1 MKTCF
6 TFKASADESAPA
18 EILIYDQIGR
28 DFWSGD
34 GVVAKEFAQE
44 LAKIPAARKITVG
57 INSPG
62 GSVHDGLAIYNLL
75 SARRNQ
81 VTCRV
86 DGLAASIAS
95 IIALA
100 GSKLVMPASALLMI
114 HDPSGM
120 CMGTADEMREM
131 AAALEKHKEALVNV
145 YETKTKKPRAEIEQA
160 MKDETW
166 FTATDAKAFGL
177 VDEITAEVAAT
188 NSFDLS
194 QFRRVPA
201 SLKNQTKPPAPN
213 ESGATNR
220 IMNRTEMIALATA
233 LGIKIDNAATDE
245 QLKAALLAHKPATPT
260 ATAVVTVNA
269 AADERLK
276 LIEAQL
282 ETERRARVTSDVQAC
297 ADAGRIPGASV
308 KDWVADIM
316 AAPTAEAGANILARL
331 QAMPERKPGHD
342 PVGGGG
348 KEAPKAM
355 KRSDFMN
362 LSQTKR
368 NEFIR
373 DGGKLTD

>member
-28 DFWSGD
+28 DFWSGE

-62 GSVHDGLAIYNLL
+62 GSVHEGLAIYNLL

-81 VTCRV
+81 VTCRI

-114 HDPSGM
+114 HDPSGI

-131 AAALEKHKEALVNV
+131 ATALEKHKEALVNV
-145 YETKTKKPRAEIEQA
+145 YEEKTKKPRAEIEQA

-166 FTATDAKAFGL
+166 FTAADAKAFGL
-177 VDEITAEVAAT
+177 VDDVTAEVAAT
-188 NSFDLS
+188 NTFDLS

-213 ESGATNR
+213 ESGATTS

-245 QLKAALLAHKPATPT
+245 QLKAALIAHKPAAPPAPDNST
-260 ATAVVTVNA
+260 AE
-269 AADERLK
+269 DLK
-276 LIEAQL
+276 AIKAQL
-282 ETERRARVTSDVQAC
+282 ETERRARVTAEVQAC

-308 KDWVADIM
+308 KDWVVDIL
-316 AAPTAEAGANILARL
+316 AAPNAEGGANILARL
-331 QAMPERKPGHD
+331 QALPERKPGHD
-342 PVGGGG
+342 PVNNGG

-355 KRSDFMN
+355 KRSEFMN

>member
-44 LAKIPAARKITVG
+44 LAKIPATRKITVG

-62 GSVHDGLAIYNLL
+62 GSVHEGLVIYNLL

-177 VDEITAEVAAT
+177 VDEITAEVAAA

-213 ESGATNR
+213 ESGATTS

-233 LGIKIDNAATDE
+233 LGIKFDNAATDE
-245 QLKAALLAHKPATPT
+245 QLKAALLAHKPAAPPAPDNST
-260 ATAVVTVNA
+260 AE
-269 AADERLK
+269 DLK
-276 LIEAQL
+276 AIKAQL

>member
-28 DFWSGD
+28 DFWSGE

-81 VTCRV
+81 VTCRI

-131 AAALEKHKEALVNV
+131 ATALEKHKEALVNV
-145 YETKTKKPRAEIEQA
+145 YEEKTKKPRAEIEQA

-166 FTATDAKAFGL
+166 FTAADAKAFGL
-177 VDEITAEVAAT
+177 VDDVTAEVAASNT
-188 NSFDLS
+188 FDLS

-213 ESGATNR
+213 ESGATTS

-245 QLKAALLAHKPATPT
+245 QLKAALIAHKPAAPPAPDNST
-260 ATAVVTVNA
+260 AE
-269 AADERLK
+269 DLK
-276 LIEAQL
+276 AIKAQL
-282 ETERRARVTSDVQAC
+282 ETERRARVTAEVQAC

-308 KDWVADIM
+308 KDWVVDIL
-316 AAPTAEAGANILARL
+316 AAPNAEGGANILARL
-331 QAMPERKPGHD
+331 QALPERKPGHD
-342 PVGGGG
+342 PVNNGG

-355 KRSDFMN
+355 KRSEFMN

>member
-28 DFWSGD
+28 DFWSGE

-62 GSVHDGLAIYNLL
+62 GSVHEGLAIYNLL

-81 VTCRV
+81 VTCRI

-114 HDPSGM
+114 HDPSGI

-131 AAALEKHKEALVNV
+131 ATALEKHKEALVNV
-145 YETKTKKPRAEIEQA
+145 YEEKTKKPRAEIEQA

-166 FTATDAKAFGL
+166 FTAADAKAFGL
-177 VDEITAEVAAT
+177 VDDVTAEVAAT
-188 NSFDLS
+188 NTFDLS

-213 ESGATNR
+213 ESGATTS

-233 LGIKIDNAATDE
+233 LGIKFDNAATDE
-245 QLKAALLAHKPATPT
+245 QLKAALIAHKPAAPPAPDNST
-260 ATAVVTVNA
+260 AE
-269 AADERLK
+269 DLK
-276 LIEAQL
+276 AIKAQL
-282 ETERRARVTSDVQAC
+282 ETERRARVTAEVQAC

-308 KDWVADIM
+308 KDWVVDIL
-316 AAPTAEAGANILARL
+316 AAPNAEGGANILARL
-331 QAMPERKPGHD
+331 QALPERKPGHD
-342 PVGGGG
+342 PVSGPG
-348 KEAPKAM
+348 KEPVKA
-355 KRSDFMN
+355 
-362 LSQTKR
+362 LSRAAFNALSIADRMAHAKS
-368 NEFIR
+368 
-373 DGGKLTD
+373 GGKLTD

>member
-1 MKTCF
+1 MKPCF

-28 DFWSGD
+28 DFWSGE

-81 VTCRV
+81 VTCRI
-86 DGLAASIAS
+86 DGIAASIAS

-114 HDPSGM
+114 HDPSGI

-131 AAALEKHKEALVNV
+131 ATALEKHKEALVNV
-145 YETKTKKPRAEIEQA
+145 YEEKTKKPRAEIEQA

-166 FTATDAKAFGL
+166 FTAADAKAFGL
-177 VDEITAEVAAT
+177 VDDVTAEVAAT
-188 NSFDLS
+188 NNFDLS

-213 ESGATNR
+213 ESGATTS

-233 LGIKIDNAATDE
+233 LGIKFDNAATDE
-245 QLKAALLAHKPATPT
+245 QLKAALLAHKPAAPAAPENFT
-260 ATAVVTVNA
+260 AEDVKAI
-269 AADERLK
+269 K
-276 LIEAQL
+276 AQL
-282 ETERRARVTSDVQAC
+282 ETERRARVTSQVQAC

-308 KDWVADIM
+308 KDWVVDIL
-316 AAPTAEAGANILARL
+316 AAPNAEGGANILARL
-331 QAMPERKPGHD
+331 QALPERKPGHD

-348 KEAPKAM
+348 KEPVKALTRTAFNALNPADRM
-355 KRSDFMN
+355 AHVKA
-362 LSQTKR
+362 
-368 NEFIR
+368 
-373 DGGKLTD
+373 GGKITE

>member
-18 EILIYDQIGR
+18 EVLIYDQIGR
-28 DFWSGD
+28 DFWTGD

-44 LAKIPAARKITVG
+44 LSKIPVNRQITVG

-86 DGLAASIAS
+86 DGIAASIAS

-100 GSKLVMPASALLMI
+100 GSRLVMPASALLMI

-131 AAALEKHKEALVNV
+131 ATALEKHKEALVNV

-166 FTATDAKAFGL
+166 FTAADAKAFGL
-177 VDEITAEVAAT
+177 VDEVTSEVAAT

-194 QFRRVPA
+194 QFRRVPE

-213 ESGATNR
+213 TSGATNS

-245 QLKAALLAHKPATPT
+245 QLKAALLAHKPAAPT
-260 ATAVVTVNA
+260 APDNSTAEDVKA
-269 AADERLK
+269 IK
-276 LIEAQL
+276 AQL
-282 ETERRARVTSDVQAC
+282 ETERRARVTSQVQAC

-308 KDWVADIM
+308 KDWVVDIL
-316 AAPTAEAGANILARL
+316 AAPNAEGGASILARL
-331 QAMPERKPGHD
+331 QALPERKPGHD
-342 PVGGGG
+342 PISGGG
-348 KEAPKAM
+348 KEPVKALT
-355 KRSDFMN
+355 RAEFNN
-362 LSQTKR
+362 LSIADRMAHAKS
-368 NEFIR
+368 
-373 DGGKLTD
+373 GGKLTE

>member
-28 DFWSGD
+28 DFWSGE

-81 VTCRV
+81 VTCRI

-131 AAALEKHKEALVNV
+131 ATALEKHKEALVNV
-145 YETKTKKPRAEIEQA
+145 YEEKTKKPRAEIEQA

-166 FTATDAKAFGL
+166 FTAADAKAFGL
-177 VDEITAEVAAT
+177 VDDVTAEVAASNT
-188 NSFDLS
+188 FDLS

-213 ESGATNR
+213 ESGATTS

-233 LGIKIDNAATDE
+233 LGIKFDNAATDE
-245 QLKAALLAHKPATPT
+245 QLKAALIAHKPAAPPAPDNST
-260 ATAVVTVNA
+260 AE
-269 AADERLK
+269 DLK
-276 LIEAQL
+276 AIKAQL
-282 ETERRARVTSDVQAC
+282 ETERRARVTAEVQAC

-308 KDWVADIM
+308 KDWVVDIL
-316 AAPTAEAGANILARL
+316 AAPNAEGGANILARL
-331 QAMPERKPGHD
+331 QALPERKPGHD
-342 PVGGGG
+342 PVSGPG
-348 KEAPKAM
+348 KEPVKA
-355 KRSDFMN
+355 
-362 LSQTKR
+362 LSRAAFNALSIADRMAHAKS
-368 NEFIR
+368 
-373 DGGKLTD
+373 GGKLTD

>member
-28 DFWSGD
+28 DFWSGE

-62 GSVHDGLAIYNLL
+62 GSVHEGLAIYNLL

-81 VTCRV
+81 VTCRI

-131 AAALEKHKEALVNV
+131 ATALEKHKEALVNV
-145 YETKTKKPRAEIEQA
+145 YEEKTKKPRAEIEQA

-166 FTATDAKAFGL
+166 FTAADAKAFGL
-177 VDEITAEVAAT
+177 VDDVTAEVAAT
-188 NSFDLS
+188 NTFDLS

-213 ESGATNR
+213 ESGATTS

-245 QLKAALLAHKPATPT
+245 QLKAALIAHKPAAPPAPDNST
-260 ATAVVTVNA
+260 AE
-269 AADERLK
+269 DLK
-276 LIEAQL
+276 AIKAQL
-282 ETERRARVTSDVQAC
+282 ETERRARVTAEVQAC

-308 KDWVADIM
+308 KDWVVDIL
-316 AAPTAEAGANILARL
+316 AAPNAEGGANILARL
-331 QAMPERKPGHD
+331 QALPERKPGHD
-342 PVGGGG
+342 PVNNGG

-355 KRSDFMN
+355 KRSEFMN

>member
-28 DFWSGD
+28 DFWSGE

-62 GSVHDGLAIYNLL
+62 GSVHEGLAIYNLL

-81 VTCRV
+81 VTCRI

-114 HDPSGM
+114 HDPSGI

-131 AAALEKHKEALVNV
+131 ATALEKHKEALVNV
-145 YETKTKKPRAEIEQA
+145 YEEKTKKPRAEIEQA

-166 FTATDAKAFGL
+166 FTAADAKAFGL
-177 VDEITAEVAAT
+177 VDDVTAEVAAT
-188 NSFDLS
+188 NTFDLS

-213 ESGATNR
+213 ESGATTS

-245 QLKAALLAHKPATPT
+245 QLKAALIAHKPAAPPAPDNST
-260 ATAVVTVNA
+260 AE
-269 AADERLK
+269 DLK
-276 LIEAQL
+276 AIKAQL
-282 ETERRARVTSDVQAC
+282 ETERRARVTAEVQAC

-308 KDWVADIM
+308 KDWVVDIL
-316 AAPTAEAGANILARL
+316 AAPNAEGGANILARL
-331 QAMPERKPGHD
+331 QALPERKPGHD
-342 PVGGGG
+342 PVSGPG
-348 KEAPKAM
+348 KEPVKA
-355 KRSDFMN
+355 
-362 LSQTKR
+362 LSRAAFNALSIADRMAHAKS
-368 NEFIR
+368 
-373 DGGKLTD
+373 GGKLTD

>member
-28 DFWSGD
+28 DFWSGE

-44 LAKIPAARKITVG
+44 LAKIPAGRQITVG

-81 VTCRV
+81 VTCRI

-131 AAALEKHKEALVNV
+131 ATALEKHKEALVNV
-145 YETKTKKPRAEIEQA
+145 YEEKTKKPRAEIEQA

-166 FTATDAKAFGL
+166 FTASDAKAFGL
-177 VDEITAEVAAT
+177 VDDVTAEVAASNT
-188 NSFDLS
+188 FDLS

-213 ESGATNR
+213 ESGATTS

-245 QLKAALLAHKPATPT
+245 QLKAALLAHKPAAPAAPENLT
-260 ATAVVTVNA
+260 AEDVKAI
-269 AADERLK
+269 K
-276 LIEAQL
+276 AQL
-282 ETERRARVTSDVQAC
+282 ETERRARVTSQVQAC

-308 KDWVADIM
+308 KDWVIDIL
-316 AAPTAEAGANILARL
+316 AAPNAEGGANILARL
-331 QAMPERKPGHD
+331 QALPERKPGHD

-348 KEAPKAM
+348 KEPVKALTRTAFNALNPADRM
-355 KRSDFMN
+355 AHVKA
-362 LSQTKR
+362 
-368 NEFIR
+368 
-373 DGGKLTD
+373 GGKITE

>member
-28 DFWSGD
+28 DFWSGE

-62 GSVHDGLAIYNLL
+62 GSVHEGLAIYNLL

-81 VTCRV
+81 VTCRI

-131 AAALEKHKEALVNV
+131 ATALEKHKEALVNV
-145 YETKTKKPRAEIEQA
+145 YEEKTKKPRAEIEQA

-166 FTATDAKAFGL
+166 FTAADAKAFGL
-177 VDEITAEVAAT
+177 VDDVTAEVAASNT
-188 NSFDLS
+188 FDLS

-213 ESGATNR
+213 ESGATTS

-233 LGIKIDNAATDE
+233 LGIKFDNAATDE
-245 QLKAALLAHKPATPT
+245 QLKAALIAHKPAAPPAPDNST
-260 ATAVVTVNA
+260 AE
-269 AADERLK
+269 DLK
-276 LIEAQL
+276 AIKAQL
-282 ETERRARVTSDVQAC
+282 ETERRARVTAEVQAC

-308 KDWVADIM
+308 KDWVVDIL
-316 AAPTAEAGANILARL
+316 AAPNAEGGANILARL
-331 QAMPERKPGHD
+331 QALPERKPGHD
-342 PVGGGG
+342 PVSGPG
-348 KEAPKAM
+348 KEPVKA
-355 KRSDFMN
+355 
-362 LSQTKR
+362 LSRAAFNALSIADRMAHAKS
-368 NEFIR
+368 
-373 DGGKLTD
+373 GGKLTD

>member
-28 DFWSGD
+28 DFWSGE

-81 VTCRV
+81 VTCRI

-131 AAALEKHKEALVNV
+131 AMALEKHKEALVNV
-145 YETKTKKPRAEIEQA
+145 YEEKTKKPRAEIEQA

-166 FTATDAKAFGL
+166 FTAADAKAFGL
-177 VDEITAEVAAT
+177 VDDVTAEVAASNT
-188 NSFDLS
+188 FDLS

-213 ESGATNR
+213 ESGATTS

-233 LGIKIDNAATDE
+233 LGIKFDNAATDE
-245 QLKAALLAHKPATPT
+245 QLKAALIAHKPAAPPAPDNST
-260 ATAVVTVNA
+260 AE
-269 AADERLK
+269 DLK
-276 LIEAQL
+276 AIKAQL
-282 ETERRARVTSDVQAC
+282 ETERRARVTAEVQAC

-308 KDWVADIM
+308 KDWVVDIL
-316 AAPTAEAGANILARL
+316 AAPNAEGGANILARL
-331 QAMPERKPGHD
+331 QALPERKPGHD
-342 PVGGGG
+342 PVNNGG

-355 KRSDFMN
+355 KRSEFMN

>member
-1 MKTCF
+1 MKKCF
-6 TFKASADESAPA
+6 TFKASSDESAPA

-28 DFWSGD
+28 DFWTGD
-34 GVVAKEFAQE
+34 GLVAKEFAQE
-44 LAKIPAARKITVG
+44 LSKIPAARKITVA

-62 GSVHDGLAIYNLL
+62 GSVHEGLAIYNLL
-75 SARRNQ
+75 AARRGQ

-166 FTATDAKAFGL
+166 FTAADAKAFGL
-177 VDEITAEVAAT
+177 VDEVTAEVAAT

-194 QFRRVPA
+194 QFRRVPE

-213 ESGATNR
+213 TSGATNS

-245 QLKAALLAHKPATPT
+245 QLKAALLAHKPAAPT
-260 ATAVVTVNA
+260 APENLTAEDVKA
-269 AADERLK
+269 IK
-276 LIEAQL
+276 SQL
-282 ETERRARVTSDVQAC
+282 ETERRARVTSQVQAC
-297 ADAGRIPGASV
+297 ADAGKIPGASV
-308 KDWVADIM
+308 NDWVVDIL
-316 AAPTAEAGANILARL
+316 AAPNAEGGANILARL
-331 QAMPERKPGHD
+331 QALPERKPGHD
-342 PVGGGG
+342 PVGGAAG
-348 KEAPKAM
+348 KEEPKAI
-355 KRSDFMN
+355 KRSEFEAM
-362 LSQTKR
+362 SHPQR
-368 NEFIR
+368 NEFMR
-373 DGGKLTD
+373 NGGKITE

>member
-28 DFWSGD
+28 DFWSGE

-81 VTCRV
+81 VTCRI

-131 AAALEKHKEALVNV
+131 ATALEKHKEALVNV
-145 YETKTKKPRAEIEQA
+145 YEEKTKKPRAEIEQA

-166 FTATDAKAFGL
+166 FTAADAKAFGL
-177 VDEITAEVAAT
+177 VDDVTAEVAASNT
-188 NSFDLS
+188 FDLS

-213 ESGATNR
+213 ESGATTS

-233 LGIKIDNAATDE
+233 LGIKFDNAATDE
-245 QLKAALLAHKPATPT
+245 QLKAALIAHKPAAPPAPDNST
-260 ATAVVTVNA
+260 AE
-269 AADERLK
+269 DLK
-276 LIEAQL
+276 AIKAQL
-282 ETERRARVTSDVQAC
+282 ETERRARVTAEVQAC

-308 KDWVADIM
+308 KDWVVDIL
-316 AAPTAEAGANILARL
+316 AAPNAEGGANILARL
-331 QAMPERKPGHD
+331 QALPERKPGHD
-342 PVGGGG
+342 PVSGGG

>member
-28 DFWSGD
+28 DFWSGE

-44 LAKIPAARKITVG
+44 LAKIPAGRQITVG

-81 VTCRV
+81 VTCRI

-131 AAALEKHKEALVNV
+131 AMALEKHKEALVNV
-145 YETKTKKPRAEIEQA
+145 YEEKTKKPRAEIEQA

-166 FTATDAKAFGL
+166 FTAADAKAFGL
-177 VDEITAEVAAT
+177 VDDVTAEVAASNT
-188 NSFDLS
+188 FDLS

-213 ESGATNR
+213 ESGATTS

-233 LGIKIDNAATDE
+233 LGIKFDNAATDE
-245 QLKAALLAHKPATPT
+245 QLKAALIAHKPAAPPAPDNST
-260 ATAVVTVNA
+260 AE
-269 AADERLK
+269 DLK
-276 LIEAQL
+276 AIKAQL
-282 ETERRARVTSDVQAC
+282 ETERRARVTAEVQAC

-308 KDWVADIM
+308 KDWVVDIL
-316 AAPTAEAGANILARL
+316 AAPNAEGGANILARL
-331 QAMPERKPGHD
+331 QALPERKPGHD
-342 PVGGGG
+342 PVSGPG
-348 KEAPKAM
+348 KEPVKA
-355 KRSDFMN
+355 
-362 LSQTKR
+362 LSRAAFNALSIADRMAHAKS
-368 NEFIR
+368 
-373 DGGKLTD
+373 GGKLTD

>member
-28 DFWSGD
+28 DFWSGE

-81 VTCRV
+81 VTCRI

-131 AAALEKHKEALVNV
+131 AMALEKHKEALVNV
-145 YETKTKKPRAEIEQA
+145 YEEKTKKPRAEIEQA

-166 FTATDAKAFGL
+166 FTAADAKAFGL
-177 VDEITAEVAAT
+177 VDDVTAEVAASNT
-188 NSFDLS
+188 FDLS

-213 ESGATNR
+213 ESGATTS

-245 QLKAALLAHKPATPT
+245 QLKAALIAHKPAAPPAPDNST
-260 ATAVVTVNA
+260 AE
-269 AADERLK
+269 DLK
-276 LIEAQL
+276 AIKAQL
-282 ETERRARVTSDVQAC
+282 ETERRARVTAEVQAC

-308 KDWVADIM
+308 KDWVVDIL
-316 AAPTAEAGANILARL
+316 AAPNAEGGANILARL
-331 QAMPERKPGHD
+331 QALPERKPGHD
-342 PVGGGG
+342 PVNNGG

-355 KRSDFMN
+355 KRSEFMN

>member
-28 DFWSGD
+28 DFWSGE

-62 GSVHDGLAIYNLL
+62 GSVHEGLAIYNLL

-131 AAALEKHKEALVNV
+131 ATALEKHKEALVNV
-145 YETKTKKPRAEIEQA
+145 YEEKTKKPRAEIEQA

-166 FTATDAKAFGL
+166 FTAADAKAFGL
-177 VDEITAEVAAT
+177 VDDVTAEVAASNT
-188 NSFDLS
+188 FDLS

-213 ESGATNR
+213 ESGATTS

-245 QLKAALLAHKPATPT
+245 QLKAALLAHKPAAPPAPDNST
-260 ATAVVTVNA
+260 AE
-269 AADERLK
+269 DLK
-276 LIEAQL
+276 AIKAQL
-282 ETERRARVTSDVQAC
+282 ETERRARVTAEVQAC

-308 KDWVADIM
+308 KDWVVDIL
-316 AAPTAEAGANILARL
+316 AAPNAEGGANILARL
-331 QAMPERKPGHD
+331 QALPERKPGHD
-342 PVGGGG
+342 PVSGPG
-348 KEAPKAM
+348 KEPVKALT
-355 KRSDFMN
+355 RAAFN
-362 LSQTKR
+362 ALSIADRMAHAKS
-368 NEFIR
+368 
-373 DGGKLTD
+373 GGKLTD

>member
-28 DFWSGD
+28 DFWSGE

-81 VTCRV
+81 VTCRI

-131 AAALEKHKEALVNV
+131 AMALEKHKEALVNV
-145 YETKTKKPRAEIEQA
+145 YEEKTKKPRAEIEQA

-166 FTATDAKAFGL
+166 FTAADAKAFGL
-177 VDEITAEVAAT
+177 VDDVTAEVAASNT
-188 NSFDLS
+188 FDLS

-213 ESGATNR
+213 ESGATTS

-233 LGIKIDNAATDE
+233 LGIKFDNAATDE
-245 QLKAALLAHKPATPT
+245 QLKAALIAHKPAAPPAPDNST
-260 ATAVVTVNA
+260 AE
-269 AADERLK
+269 DLK
-276 LIEAQL
+276 AIKAQL
-282 ETERRARVTSDVQAC
+282 ETERRARVTAEVQAC

-308 KDWVADIM
+308 KDWVVDIL
-316 AAPTAEAGANILARL
+316 AAPNAEGGANILARL
-331 QAMPERKPGHD
+331 QALPERKPGHD
-342 PVGGGG
+342 PVSGPG
-348 KEAPKAM
+348 KEPVKA
-355 KRSDFMN
+355 
-362 LSQTKR
+362 LSRAAFNALSIADRMAHAKS
-368 NEFIR
+368 
-373 DGGKLTD
+373 GGKLTD

>member
-28 DFWSGD
+28 DFWSGE

-44 LAKIPAARKITVG
+44 LAKIPAGRQITVG

-81 VTCRV
+81 VTCRI

-131 AAALEKHKEALVNV
+131 ATALEKHKEALVNV
-145 YETKTKKPRAEIEQA
+145 YEEKTKKPRAEIEQA

-166 FTATDAKAFGL
+166 FTASDAKAFGL
-177 VDEITAEVAAT
+177 VDDVTAEVAASNT
-188 NSFDLS
+188 FDLS

-213 ESGATNR
+213 ESGATTS

-245 QLKAALLAHKPATPT
+245 QLKAALIAHKPAAPPAPDNST
-260 ATAVVTVNA
+260 AE
-269 AADERLK
+269 DLK
-276 LIEAQL
+276 AIKAQL
-282 ETERRARVTSDVQAC
+282 ETERRARVTAEVQAC

-308 KDWVADIM
+308 KDWVIDIL
-316 AAPTAEAGANILARL
+316 AAPNAEGGANILARL
-331 QAMPERKPGHD
+331 QALPERKPGHD

-348 KEAPKAM
+348 KEPVKALTRTAFNALNPADRM
-355 KRSDFMN
+355 AHVKA
-362 LSQTKR
+362 
-368 NEFIR
+368 
-373 DGGKLTD
+373 GGKITE

>member
-18 EILIYDQIGR
+18 EVLIYDQIGR

-44 LAKIPAARKITVG
+44 LAKIPAGRQITVG

-62 GSVHDGLAIYNLL
+62 GSVHEGLAIYNLL

-81 VTCRV
+81 VTCRI

-100 GSKLVMPASALLMI
+100 GSKLVMPSSALLMI

-120 CMGTADEMREM
+120 CMGTADQMREM
-131 AAALEKHKEALVNV
+131 ATALEKHKEALVNV
-145 YETKTKKPRAEIEQA
+145 YEEKTKKPRAEIEQA

-166 FTATDAKAFGL
+166 FTAADAKAFGL
-177 VDEITAEVAAT
+177 VDDVTAEVAAT
-188 NSFDLS
+188 NTFDLS

-213 ESGATNR
+213 QSGATNS

-233 LGIKIDNAATDE
+233 LGIKFDNAATDE
-245 QLKAALLAHKPATPT
+245 QLKAALIAHKPAAPAAPDNST
-260 ATAVVTVNA
+260 AEDVKAI
-269 AADERLK
+269 K
-276 LIEAQL
+276 AQL
-282 ETERRARVTSDVQAC
+282 ETERRARVTAEVQAC

-308 KDWVADIM
+308 KDWVVDIL
-316 AAPTAEAGANILARL
+316 AAPNAEGGANILARL
-331 QAMPERKPGHD
+331 QALPERKPGHD
-342 PVGGGG
+342 PVSGLG
-348 KEAPKAM
+348 KEPVKA
-355 KRSDFMN
+355 
-362 LSQTKR
+362 LSRAAFNALSIADRMAHAKS
-368 NEFIR
+368 
-373 DGGKLTD
+373 GGKLTD

>member
-28 DFWSGD
+28 DFWSGE

-62 GSVHDGLAIYNLL
+62 GSVHEGLAIYNLL

-100 GSKLVMPASALLMI
+100 GNKLVMPASALLMI

-131 AAALEKHKEALVNV
+131 ATALEKHKEALVNV

-166 FTATDAKAFGL
+166 FTAADAKAFGL
-177 VDEITAEVAAT
+177 VDEVTAEVAAT
-188 NSFDLS
+188 NSFNLS

-213 ESGATNR
+213 KSGATNS

-233 LGIKIDNAATDE
+233 LGIKFDNAATDE
-245 QLKAALLAHKPATPT
+245 QLKAALIAYKPAAPAAPENLT
-260 ATAVVTVNA
+260 AEDVKAI
-269 AADERLK
+269 K
-276 LIEAQL
+276 AQL
-282 ETERRARVTSDVQAC
+282 ETERRARVTSQVQAC

-308 KDWVADIM
+308 KDWVIDIL
-316 AAPTAEAGANILARL
+316 AAPNAEGGANILARL
-331 QAMPERKPGHD
+331 QALPERKPGHD
-342 PVGGGG
+342 PVSGLG
-348 KEAPKAM
+348 KEPVKA
-355 KRSDFMN
+355 
-362 LSQTKR
+362 LSRAAFNALSIADRMAHAKS
-368 NEFIR
+368 
-373 DGGKLTD
+373 GGKLTD

>member
-18 EILIYDQIGR
+18 EVLIYDQIGR
-28 DFWSGD
+28 DFWTGD

-44 LAKIPAARKITVG
+44 LAKIPAARQITVG

-62 GSVHDGLAIYNLL
+62 GNVHDGLAIYNLL
-75 SARRNQ
+75 SARRDR

-86 DGLAASIAS
+86 DGIAASIAS

-100 GSKLVMPASALLMI
+100 GSKLVMPSSALLMI
-114 HDPSGM
+114 HDPSGA
-120 CMGTADEMREM
+120 CMGTADDMLEM

-166 FTATDAKAFGL
+166 FTAADAKAFGL
-177 VDEITAEVAAT
+177 VDEVTAEVAAT
-188 NSFDLS
+188 NSFNLS
-194 QFRRVPA
+194 QFRRVPE

-213 ESGATNR
+213 KSGATTS
-220 IMNRTEMIALATA
+220 IMQRNEMIALATA
-233 LGIKIDNAATDE
+233 LGIKFDNAATDE
-245 QLKAALLAHKPATPT
+245 QLKAALLAHKPAAPPAPDNST
-260 ATAVVTVNA
+260 AEDVKAI
-269 AADERLK
+269 K
-276 LIEAQL
+276 AQL
-282 ETERRARVTSDVQAC
+282 ETERRDRVTSDVQAC

-308 KDWVADIM
+308 KDWVVDIL
-316 AAPTAEAGANILARL
+316 AAPNAEGGANILARL
-331 QAMPERKPGHD
+331 QALPERKPGHD

>member
-28 DFWSGD
+28 DFWSGE

-81 VTCRV
+81 VTCRI

-131 AAALEKHKEALVNV
+131 ATALEKHKEALVNV
-145 YETKTKKPRAEIEQA
+145 YEEKTKKPRAEIEQA

-166 FTATDAKAFGL
+166 FTAADAKAFGL
-177 VDEITAEVAAT
+177 VDDVTAEVAASNT
-188 NSFDLS
+188 FDLS

-213 ESGATNR
+213 ESGATTS

-245 QLKAALLAHKPATPT
+245 QLKAALIAHKPAAPPAPDNST
-260 ATAVVTVNA
+260 AE
-269 AADERLK
+269 DLK
-276 LIEAQL
+276 AIKAQL
-282 ETERRARVTSDVQAC
+282 ETERRARVTAEVQAC

-308 KDWVADIM
+308 KDWVVDIL
-316 AAPTAEAGANILARL
+316 AAPNAEGGANILARL
-331 QAMPERKPGHD
+331 QALPERKPGHD
-342 PVGGGG
+342 PVSGPG
-348 KEAPKAM
+348 KEPVKA
-355 KRSDFMN
+355 
-362 LSQTKR
+362 LSRAAFNALSIADRMAHAKS
-368 NEFIR
+368 
-373 DGGKLTD
+373 GGKLTD

>member
-28 DFWSGD
+28 DFWSGE

-81 VTCRV
+81 VTCRI

-131 AAALEKHKEALVNV
+131 ATALEKHKEALVNV
-145 YETKTKKPRAEIEQA
+145 YEEKTKKPRAEIEQA

-166 FTATDAKAFGL
+166 FTAADAKAFGL
-177 VDEITAEVAAT
+177 VDDVTAEVAASNT
-188 NSFDLS
+188 FDLS

-213 ESGATNR
+213 ESGATTS

-233 LGIKIDNAATDE
+233 LGIKFDNAATDE
-245 QLKAALLAHKPATPT
+245 QLKAALIAHKPAAPPAPDNST
-260 ATAVVTVNA
+260 AE
-269 AADERLK
+269 DLK
-276 LIEAQL
+276 SIKAQL
-282 ETERRARVTSDVQAC
+282 ETERRARVTAEVQAC

-308 KDWVADIM
+308 KDWVVDIL
-316 AAPTAEAGANILARL
+316 AAPNAEGGANILARL
-331 QAMPERKPGHD
+331 QALPERKPGHD
-342 PVGGGG
+342 PVSGPG
-348 KEAPKAM
+348 KEPVKA
-355 KRSDFMN
+355 
-362 LSQTKR
+362 LSRAAFNALSIADRMAHAKS
-368 NEFIR
+368 
-373 DGGKLTD
+373 GGKLTD

>member
-28 DFWSGD
+28 DFWSGE

-44 LAKIPAARKITVG
+44 LAKIPAGRQITVG

-81 VTCRV
+81 VTCRI

-131 AAALEKHKEALVNV
+131 ATALEKHKEALVNV
-145 YETKTKKPRAEIEQA
+145 YEEKTKKPRAEIEQA

-166 FTATDAKAFGL
+166 FTASDAKAFGL
-177 VDEITAEVAAT
+177 VDDVTAEVAASNT
-188 NSFDLS
+188 FDLS

-213 ESGATNR
+213 ESGATTS

-245 QLKAALLAHKPATPT
+245 QLKAALLAHKPAAPAAPENLT
-260 ATAVVTVNA
+260 AEDVKAI
-269 AADERLK
+269 K
-276 LIEAQL
+276 AQL
-282 ETERRARVTSDVQAC
+282 ETERRARVTSQVQAC

-308 KDWVADIM
+308 KDWVIDIL
-316 AAPTAEAGANILARL
+316 AAPNAEGGANILARL
-331 QAMPERKPGHD
+331 QALPERKPGHD
-342 PVGGGG
+342 PVSGPGKEPVKALSRAAFNALSIADRMAHAKSGG
-348 KEAPKAM
+348 K
-355 KRSDFMN
+355 
-362 LSQTKR
+362 
-368 NEFIR
+368 I
-373 DGGKLTD
+373 TD